1 MSNDHKPPARP
12 TTIWYTRGSV
22 PTPLGL
28 SAQLGLYDQ
37 EFAADGITIKSLQES
52 DDPAVLASHFEHSM
66 PDSFRLGGAVQP
78 IWARAKGRD
87 TRVIGI
93 SWIDEYQVILALPE
107 SGIDSAAALKG
118 RRLGLPRQPAAAD
131 GVDVSRAEALR
142 GLLVALETAGLGY
155 ADAEWID
162 IAPRGAG
169 AVAEPDTAVRR
180 GSPHRYTA
188 LVHALLKGQV
198 DAIYVKDVR
207 GAEVAHLLDARVVID
222 LGFHPD
228 RWVRVNNC
236 TPRPLTVNTLTL
248 RQHPDLVRRFLG
260 RIASVDSWARRNPG
274 QALTQI
280 ARETNWSETWVK
292 FAYGDKLH
300 ESLGVDLQDHAV
312 EALGQF
318 KKFLLQWSFLQRDF
332 ELADWIDPTPLQSLS
347 TESPWF

>member
-1 MSNDHKPPARP
+1 MSEERKPA
-12 TTIWYTRGSV
+12 TIWYSRGSV

-37 EFAADGITIKSLQES
+37 EFGADGITIKSLQAS
-52 DDPAVLASHFEHSM
+52 DNPVELASHFEHNL

-107 SGIDSAAALKG
+107 SGIDKPSALKG

-131 GVDVSRAEALR
+131 GVDVNRAEALR

-155 ADAEWID
+155 NDAEWVD
-162 IAPRGAG
+162 VHARGASVTG
-169 AVAEPDTAVRR
+169 VVTEPDTPVRR
-180 GSPHRYTA
+180 GAPHRYTA
-188 LVHALLKGQV
+188 LVHALLKGEV

-236 TPRPLTVNTLTL
+236 TPRPLTVNALTL
-248 RQHPDLVRRFLG
+248 QQHPDLVRRFLG
-260 RIASVDSWARRNPG
+260 SIASVDSWARRNPG
-274 QALTQI
+274 QALTHI
-280 ARETNWSETWVK
+280 ARETNWSESWVR

-300 ESLGVDLQDHAV
+300 EKLGVNLDDHALT
-312 EALGQF
+312 ALEQF
-318 KKFLLQWSFLQRDF
+318 KRYLLQWDFIQRDF
-332 ELADWIDPTPLQSLS
+332 DLAAWIDPEPLRSLGML
-347 TESPWF
+347 